1 MAKAQHIDLN
11 ILPERYQPRRL
22 TLVMALL
29 VILAMAL
36 VMGLAPAISLLRA
49 ERARTLSVQARL
61 AQAETA
67 LAQVQVNK
75 RALEEVEQQIA
86 QVQAEIDQ
94 LQAEYQALSRWQADR
109 SSGITSIV
117 FSLLPGVRLT
127 GITQED
133 RFLTIQGEAGSQA
146 LVLDYARALQ
156 ASGEFRNVRILSMV
170 DTDPLGVAP
179 DVRFSILAEQKP

>member
-1 MAKAQHIDLN
+1 MAQARSIDLD
-11 ILPERYQPRRL
+11 ILPERYRPRRL
-22 TLVMALL
+22 TAVMALFI
-29 VILAMAL
+29 ILAMAL
-36 VMGLAPAISLLRA
+36 VMGLAPAISALRV

-61 AQAETA
+61 AQVETA

-75 RALEEVEQQIA
+75 SSLEEMEQQIA

-109 SSGITSIV
+109 SSGITSAV

-133 RFLTIQGEAGSQA
+133 RFLTIRGEAGSQA

-170 DTDPLGVAP
+170 DTDPLGMAP

>member
-1 MAKAQHIDLN
+1 MAQARYVDLDL
-11 ILPERYQPRRL
+11 LPERYQPRRL
-22 TLVMALL
+22 TLLMALL
-29 VILAMAL
+29 IILAAAM
-36 VMGLAPAISLLRA
+36 VMGLAPAITALRA

-94 LQAEYQALSRWQADR
+94 LQAEYEALSRWRADR
-109 SSGITSIV
+109 SSGITSAV

-127 GITQED
+127 GITQ
-133 RFLTIQGEAGSQA
+133 RGSSLTIRGEAGSQA

-156 ASGEFRNVRILSMV
+156 ASGEFRNVRILSLV
-170 DTDPLGVAP
+170 DTDPLGLAP
-179 DVRFSILAEQKP
+179 DVRFSILAEQRP